1 MPTEIELKLAL
12 DPAAMP
18 LLLRHAALMP
28 LKRGRARSADVS
40 TTYFDTP
47 GFRLQKDGVA
57 LRVRRIGKRWVQTLK
72 GPTEPGA
79 GLHARAEHE
88 WPLASGGPDLALIA
102 TTPWKKLVTKVP
114 QDGGLVPVCTTEF
127 RRQTVELEFPDRTRA
142 QLCVD
147 RGEIRAPHAGR
158 SRRAPIAEIEIELQ
172 DGDPANLFRLGLAFA
187 GDLPVSVIRQ
197 SKAERGYALRQ
208 GRSTSAP
215 APVRAA
221 EVELDADVAT
231 ADALSSIAR
240 ECLRQVAANADG
252 LLADE
257 HTEWVHQMRV
267 GTRRLRSC
275 LSLMKPFSADAAVEP
290 LIAEVKWLAALLG
303 EARDWDVFVTQT
315 LPPLAAWFARDASAA
330 PGIKRL
336 RDRAARRRRDA
347 RKAAR
352 EGVASPRFQRL
363 LLAAGLV
370 SAPPPIDRP
379 GDRSDNRSDDRRAN
393 RSDNRGTTAVVGA
406 AASSDV
412 APKASVYAGK
422 LIARRHRKFADL
434 ASTLPHASND
444 ERHASRI
451 AAKRLRYVA
460 EFFSS
465 LFPGKR
471 TRTYLETLA
480 ATQDALG
487 EFNDAVTASAL
498 AGRLSG
504 SADAATTGAVRGWVA
519 AQAAAIEPRLEKALR
534 RFDAAKPF
542 WLPR

>member
-1 MPTEIELKLAL
+1 
-12 DPAAMP
+12 
-18 LLLRHAALMP
+18 
-28 LKRGRARSADVS
+28 
-40 TTYFDTP
+40 
-47 GFRLQKDGVA
+47 
-57 LRVRRIGKRWVQTLK
+57 
-72 GPTEPGA
+72 
-79 GLHARAEHE
+79 
-88 WPLASGGPDLALIA
+88 
-102 TTPWKKLVTKVP
+102 
-114 QDGGLVPVCTTEF
+114 
-127 RRQTVELEFPDRTRA
+127 
-142 QLCVD
+142 
-147 RGEIRAPHAGR
+147 
-158 SRRAPIAEIEIELQ
+158 
-172 DGDPANLFRLGLAFA
+172 
-187 GDLPVSVIRQ
+187 
-197 SKAERGYALRQ
+197 
-208 GRSTSAP
+208 
-215 APVRAA
+215 VRAA

-451 AAKRLRYVA
+451 AAKAPPLRRRILLVA
-460 EFFSS
+460 FSGQAHAHLS
-465 LFPGKR
+465 R
-471 TRTYLETLA
+471 
-480 ATQDALG
+480 DARR
-487 EFNDAVTASAL
+487 D
-498 AGRLSG
+498 AGR
-504 SADAATTGAVRGWVA
+504 ARRVQRCRHCQRARGQVL
-519 AQAAAIEPRLEKALR
+519 RLGGCCDDGGRAR
-534 RFDAAKPF
+534 PG
-542 WLPR
+542 